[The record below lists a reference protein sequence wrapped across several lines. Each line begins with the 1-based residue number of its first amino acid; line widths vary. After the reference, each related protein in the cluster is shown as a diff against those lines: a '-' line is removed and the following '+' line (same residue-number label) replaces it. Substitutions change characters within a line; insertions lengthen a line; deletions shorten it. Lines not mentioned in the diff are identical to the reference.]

1 MSLQRPIE
9 SAKSYGSIPR
19 SIRQVQDAKDKHAK
33 SAPDPI
39 DSVSIMMVAERGSD
53 AKFIRR
59 FTITD
64 DSYSI
69 ALYTNEQIQFLVDNP
84 DVTIHVDTTFNLSE
98 TPTYIFSVV
107 TTLRANQFQG
117 DPLLLGP
124 ILLTTR
130 QRKKDYVTLWHSIC
144 GHDVKI
150 SRLKI
155 FVTDGELAL
164 TNSIEEFFPEARLVR
179 CMLHLPVNCLA
190 KARESFPEAIVKQIM
205 TYTNQLM
212 ASEPATFQ
220 NQVDAVM
227 KKIAE
232 LAKTEGCEIGRASCR
247 ERV

>member
-1 MSLQRPIE
+1 M
-9 SAKSYGSIPR
+9 YGSIPR

-59 FTITD
+59 FSITD
-64 DSYSI
+64 NSI

-98 TPTYIFSVV
+98 TPTIIFSVV
-107 TTLRANQFQG
+107 TTLRANQFQR

-130 QRKKDYVTLWHSIC
+130 QRKKDYVTLWHLIC

-164 TNSIEEFFPEARLVR
+164 TNSIEECFPEAWLVR
-179 CMLHLPVNCLA
+179 CMLHLTDNCRA

-212 ASEPATFQ
+212 ASDPATF
-220 NQVDAVM
+220 
-227 KKIAE
+227 
-232 LAKTEGCEIGRASCR
+232 
-247 ERV
+247 